1 MRILGQF
8 VFYAIFIAAVGLFSV
23 WPEVRLFADDEAV
36 VSVAFSHVGKRIV
49 ECRVPTPEEIN
60 ALMTDLSKK
69 SDCPRGRHPIRVELK
84 ADDDILYSETIPA
97 SGLSSDGAAVVYQ
110 RIKVAVG
117 EHRLQ
122 VSLGGSG
129 LQSGYDWTHTE
140 LVNLKSGQNLVIG
153 FDDLSQAFT
162 FE

>member
-1 MRILGQF
+1 MKVIGQF
-8 VFYAIFIAAVGLFSV
+8 IFYAMFAAVVGLFSV

-36 VSVAFSHVGKRIV
+36 VSVSFSHVGKRIV

-60 ALMTDLSKK
+60 AMIADLSKK
-69 SDCPRGRHPIRVELK
+69 TDCPRGRHPIRVEIK
-84 ADDDILYSETIPA
+84 TGDDILYGATIPA

-117 EHRLQ
+117 QHRLQ
-122 VSLGGSG
+122 VSLSASG
-129 LQSGYDWTHTE
+129 AQSGYDWAHIE

-153 FDDLSQAFT
+153 FDDLSQTFT

>member
-8 VFYAIFIAAVGLFSV
+8 VFYAMFATVVGLFSV
-23 WPEVRLFADDEAV
+23 WPEVRLFADDKAV
-36 VSVAFSHVGKRIV
+36 VSVSFSHVGKRIV

-60 ALMTDLSKK
+60 ALMADLSKK
-69 SDCPRGRHPIRVELK
+69 TDCPRGRHPIRVEIRT
-84 ADDDILYSETIPA
+84 DNDILYSATISA

-122 VSLGGSG
+122 VSLSESG
-129 LQSGYDWTHTE
+129 AQSGYDWIHTE

-153 FDDLSQAFT
+153 FDDLSQTFT